1 MKKYLFSKIFEYT
14 ENICLEESD
23 RTIRNEE
30 KVGHISCSFFQN
42 KAANMGITKTF
53 SATERPKS
61 WYQNHPIIAPVNK
74 HMINSELTLKF
85 QSFRK

>member
-1 MKKYLFSKIFEYT
+1 MKKYLFSKIFEYK

-30 KVGHISCSFFQN
+30 KVGHISCRFFQN

-61 WYQNHPIIAPVNK
+61 
-74 HMINSELTLKF
+74 
-85 QSFRK
+85 